1 MKIRINTSKENQ
13 KERRYKMAIQVGIP
27 QAAMN
32 SLIDLVDN
40 VAEVKPGWEVVIVA
54 HKDGLYGGPNQVDE
68 EAVSWMASVVQSRGA
83 HCSILWLDDPQEPH
97 HWRYPPILRGVVQEA
112 DLVLCTSF
120 DITTTEFGDFR
131 RHFEDA
137 DTWTVRVFPTT
148 APLLMSRWAQTP
160 YELVTT
166 IRHVSSKPFMN
177 HMSKFVL
184 TDPNG
189 THLEGYTL
197 DPVKRPGIPGLPY
210 NSYRKQVRHVSF
222 WPEWVHPPV
231 NCKDVN
237 GVYYFDRMLSWW
249 SRWIG
254 IDPWW
259 KEPIRL
265 DVKDGRIVK
274 ISGGAE
280 ADKLNRFLKD
290 MEGKVGEGIW
300 KFDTFHF
307 GVHPNASVTEQ
318 ECPNPLH
325 RRLIEHSHT
334 SNLHV
339 HIGSAGANENY
350 PYYTHITGDI
360 RNATLK
366 VGDTL
371 VYDNG
376 WLCCLDD
383 PEVRRVEEKY
393 PNLPGIPK
401 R

>member
-1 MKIRINTSKENQ
+1 M
-13 KERRYKMAIQVGIP
+13 
-27 QAAMN
+27 
-32 SLIDLVDN
+32 
-40 VAEVKPGWEVVIVA
+40 
-54 HKDGLYGGPNQVDE
+54 
-68 EAVSWMASVVQSRGA
+68 
-83 HCSILWLDDPQEPH
+83 
-97 HWRYPPILRGVVQEA
+97 
-112 DLVLCTSF
+112 LCTSF
-120 DITTTEFGDFR
+120 DITTTELGNFR

-137 DTWTVRVFPTT
+137 QTWMVRIFPTT

-160 YELVTT
+160 YELVTA
-166 IRHVSSKPFMN
+166 IRHISSKPFMN
-177 HMSKFVL
+177 HMSRFVL

-210 NSYRKQVRHVSF
+210 DSYRKQVRHVSF

-231 NCKDVN
+231 NCQDIN

-249 SRWIG
+249 SRYIG
-254 IDPWW
+254 IRPQWEDL
-259 KEPIRL
+259 IRL
-265 DVKDGRIVK
+265 DIKDGRIVK
-274 ISGGAE
+274 ISGGSE
-280 ADKLNRFLKD
+280 ADALQRFLKD
-290 MEGKVGEGIW
+290 MEGKVGDGIW

-307 GVHPNASVTEQ
+307 GVHPNAAVTEN

-350 PYYTHITGDI
+350 GYYTHITGDI
-360 RNATLK
+360 RHATLT

-376 WLCCLDD
+376 WLCCLED
-383 PEVRRVEEKY
+383 PEVQKVAEKY
-393 PNLPGIPK
+393 PGLPGIPK